1 MERTVENGDHIKIFY
16 KGYFDDGVVF
26 DSNQGR
32 ETLAVE
38 IGEGKLLKKFE
49 EALIGMHVGEEKDIK
64 LTIEQGYGIPRED
77 LLQEIPK
84 EQIPKD
90 APLKIGVVLTLVSP
104 SGQRLFAKMVEIK
117 EASVVLDLNHPLAGK
132 NLNFHIKM
140 EGFA

>member
-32 ETLAVE
+32 EALAVE
-38 IGEGKLLKKFE
+38 IGEGKLLKTFE
-49 EALIGMHVGEEKDIK
+49 EALIGMQVGEEKDIK

-84 EQIPKD
+84 DKIPKD

-104 SGQRLFAKMVEIK
+104 SGQRLFAKMIEIK
-117 EASVVLDLNHPLAGK
+117 EDSVVLDLNHPLAGK
-132 NLNFHIKM
+132 NLNFHIKV